1 VSYREAAAY
10 LEALG
15 VDGMTARRPSRHRI
29 EALCEALDNPE
40 RSVTAIHVTGTN
52 GKTST
57 ARIAAGL
64 LGAAGLKV
72 GTFSSPHLQS
82 VRERVMLG
90 DEPLPEEAFGDV
102 FDHIRPYI
110 ELVEDRLGERITYF
124 EVLTAMFF
132 VWAAENVDAAVIE
145 VGLGGTWDAT
155 NVVTAPVSVITHVGL
170 DHTAIL
176 GSEPEI
182 IATEKVGIIKPE
194 SIVVTAERAPSVLS
208 IIEDAAAGV
217 KASTSVI
224 ERDFKVRDNRIAFG
238 GRYLSVSTSQAD
250 YEGLFVPLHGRHQGV
265 NAATALEAV
274 GRFLPANPLSPD
286 VVAQGLANVRIPGR
300 LEVFRIEDVDA
311 PVVLDVAH
319 NPEGISALVSSL
331 AEAFAFDT
339 VRFVVGILGAKD
351 YSGMLAEIARL
362 PCSVV
367 LTRPRGMRAAPL
379 DDLERVAKSL
389 QITHVVCED
398 VAAGM
403 NAAIE
408 SSETGDLVCVTG
420 SHYVVGEARAELVT
434 SRGAGEVLSD

>member
-1 VSYREAAAY
+1 VSYRDAAAY
-10 LEALG
+10 LDALG

-29 EALCEALDNPE
+29 EALCEILDHPE

-57 ARIAAGL
+57 ALIAAGL

-82 VRERVMLG
+82 VRERLMLG
-90 DEPLPEEAFGDV
+90 DEPLPEEVFGDV

-110 ELVEDRLGERITYF
+110 ELVEGRLGERITYF

-132 VWAAENVDAAVIE
+132 VWAAENVDAAVVE

-176 GSEPEI
+176 GSERET
-182 IATEKVGIIKPE
+182 IASEKVGIIKPE
-194 SIVVTAERAPSVLS
+194 SVVVTAERTPSVLR
-208 IIEDAAAGV
+208 IIEDTAAGL
-217 KASTSVI
+217 KAATSVI
-224 ERDFKVRDNRIAFG
+224 ERDFNLKENRIAFG
-238 GRYLSVSTSQAD
+238 GRYLSVSTAHTD
-250 YEGLFVPLHGRHQGV
+250 YQGLFLPLHGRHQGV

-274 GRFLPANPLSPD
+274 GRFLPANPLSHD
-286 VVAQGLANVRIPGR
+286 VVAQGLGNVRIPGR
-300 LEVFRIEDVDA
+300 LEVFRLEGADV

-319 NPEGISALVSSL
+319 NPEGISALISSL
-331 AEAFAFDT
+331 AEAFAFDV
-339 VRFVVGILGAKD
+339 VRFVVGILAAKD

-367 LTRPRGMRAAPL
+367 LTRPRAMRSASL

-389 QITHVVCED
+389 QITYHICDD
-398 VAAGM
+398 VAAAM
-403 NAAIE
+403 NVAIE
-408 SSETGDLVCVTG
+408 SSEAGDLVCVTG
-420 SHYVVGEARAELVT
+420 SHYVVGEARAELDT
-434 SRGAGEVLSD
+434 RQGAGGGLK

>member
-1 VSYREAAAY
+1 VSYRDAAAY
-10 LEALG
+10 LESLG

-64 LGAAGLKV
+64 LGATGLKV

-82 VRERVMLG
+82 VRERFMLG
-90 DEPLPEEAFGDV
+90 DEPLPEEVFGDV
-102 FDHIRPYI
+102 FDHIRPFV
-110 ELVEDRLGERITYF
+110 ELVEDRLRERITYF

-145 VGLGGTWDAT
+145 VGLGGSWDAT
-155 NVVTAPVSVITHVGL
+155 NVVTAPVAVITHVGL

-176 GSEPEI
+176 GSERET

-194 SIVVTAERAPSVLS
+194 SVVVTAERTPSVLS
-208 IIEDAAAGV
+208 IIEETAAGQ
-217 KASTSVI
+217 KAATSII
-224 ERDFKVRDNRIAFG
+224 ERDFTVTDNRIAFG
-238 GRYLSVSTSQAD
+238 GRYLSVSTAHKD
-250 YEGLFVPLHGRHQGV
+250 YQGLFLPLHGRHQGV

-274 GRFLPANPLSPD
+274 GRFLANPLSHD

-300 LEVFRIEDVDA
+300 LEVFRIQGVDV

-319 NPEGISALVSSL
+319 NPEGFSALISSL
-331 AEAFAFDT
+331 AEAFAFDV

-367 LTRPRGMRAAPL
+367 LTRPRAMRSASL

-389 QITHVVCED
+389 QITYEICED
-398 VAAGM
+398 VVAAM
-403 NAAIE
+403 DTAIE
-408 SSETGDLVCVTG
+408 SSAMGDLVCVTG

-434 SRGAGEVLSD
+434 RQGAGGGLK

>member
-1 VSYREAAAY
+1 MSYRDAAAY

-29 EALCEALDNPE
+29 EALCEVLDHPE
-40 RSVTAIHVTGTN
+40 RTVTAIHVTGTN

-82 VRERVMLG
+82 VRERLMLG
-90 DEPLPEEAFGDV
+90 DEPLPEEVFGEV

-110 ELVEDRLGERITYF
+110 ELVEDRLGEGITYF

-176 GSEPEI
+176 GSERET
-182 IATEKVGIIKPE
+182 IASEKVGIIKPE
-194 SIVVTAERAPSVLS
+194 SVVVTAERTPSVLS
-208 IIEDAAAGV
+208 IIQDTAAGLR
-217 KASTSVI
+217 AATSVI
-224 ERDFKVRDNRIAFG
+224 ERDFNVKENRIAFG
-238 GRYLSVSTSQAD
+238 GRYLSVSTAHAD
-250 YEGLFVPLHGRHQGV
+250 YEGLFLPLHGRHQGV

-274 GRFLPANPLSPD
+274 GRFLPATPLSHD
-286 VVAQGLANVRIPGR
+286 VVAQGLGNVRIPGR
-300 LEVFRIEDVDA
+300 LEVFRLEGADV

-319 NPEGISALVSSL
+319 NPEGISALISSL
-331 AEAFAFDT
+331 AEAFAFDV
-339 VRFVVGILGAKD
+339 VRFVVGILAAKD

-367 LTRPRGMRAAPL
+367 LTRPRAMRSASL

-389 QITHVVCED
+389 QITYDICED
-398 VAAGM
+398 VAAAM
-403 NAAIE
+403 NVAIE

-434 SRGAGEVLSD
+434 RQGAGGGLK